1 MPLLLSET
9 DLAPLY
15 RDPAAMDSLLDR
27 IEESMRA
34 FNRGAV
40 AGQVR
45 LETSLSDRTKKY
57 RITTSAVPS
66 AGQGMRIN
74 ALFRGAKDS
83 YFILLFDEERGDLL
97 ALVAGAALNVWR
109 TGAPAGVASRYLAPP
124 GADVL
129 GLIGSGRQARGQL
142 LAIRRALP
150 SLNKVKVFS
159 STEAHRESF
168 AKEMSVWL
176 GIDVE
181 AVNNP
186 RAAVEHAPIVSIA
199 TSTRSPVIEPE
210 WVRPGALVVSI
221 TSGQLPRATITN
233 SRVIVS
239 WKEEVLGGEAPR
251 QPYAGMIADG
261 SWSADQIAGELGDV
275 LLGKIPRVS
284 AKITRSFSNRSA
296 CLCGTPR
303 PRHGLITG
311 LWNKRRRQRHFR
323 WLRAVVR
330 GELFC
335 RFRQKIFQTDFFHH
349 FIRHSQLRGET
360 RERFRRIQAHF
371 CIDAAGT
378 G

>member
-45 LETSLSDRTKKY
+45 LETSLSDRTKRY
-57 RITTSAVPS
+57 RITTSAVPG

-83 YFILLFDEERGDLL
+83 YFILLFDEECGDLL
-97 ALVAGAALNVWR
+97 ALMAGGALNVWR
-109 TGAPAGVASRYLAPP
+109 TGAPAGVASRYLAPA

-168 AKEMSVWL
+168 AKEMSGWL

-181 AVNNP
+181 AVTNP

-221 TSGQLPRATITN
+221 TSGQLPRATIKN

-275 LLGKIPRVS
+275 LLGKIPARVS
-284 AKITRSFSNRSA
+284 ENDTIVFESVGMSLWDTTATAWAYRWA
-296 CLCGTPR
+296 LEQQAGTPFS
-303 PRHGLITG
+303 L
-311 LWNKRRRQRHFR
+311 
-323 WLRAVVR
+323 A
-330 GELFC
+330 
-335 RFRQKIFQTDFFHH
+335 
-349 FIRHSQLRGET
+349 
-360 RERFRRIQAHF
+360 
-371 CIDAAGT
+371 
-378 G
+378 